1 MTRIYFA
8 NKLKSVKLTFD
19 KLTENLTD
27 PDLIVD
33 SDKLLD
39 MAKTRDYLA
48 EVIKLERQLQ
58 QAKEEL

>member
-8 NKLKSVKLTFD
+8 NKLKSVKQTFD